1 MNEEYVKVPH
11 ERLAVIIGTDGETK
25 ALIEETMDVDLLVD
39 TEDSSVRI
47 VSRPTTE
54 DPLAVW
60 KGRDIVKAIARGI
73 NPEKALRLRDDGVI
87 VEIIDISE
95 AVGES
100 KNTQQRLKGRVI
112 GAEGRTRSLIESLT
126 GVTLSIYGKTI
137 AILGTYE
144 EVNDAKRAVDM
155 LLSGKPHS
163 GVYRFLEK
171 TQKERKRREFLD
183 RIQ

>member
-1 MNEEYVKVPH
+1 M
-11 ERLAVIIGTDGETK
+11 
-25 ALIEETMDVDLLVD
+25 
-39 TEDSSVRI
+39 
-47 VSRPTTE
+47 
-54 DPLAVW
+54 
-60 KGRDIVKAIARGI
+60 
-73 NPEKALRLRDDGVI
+73 
-87 VEIIDISE
+87 EIIDISE

-137 AILGTYE
+137 SILGTYE